1 MDTSNMQ
8 DMMTQV
14 SGAQQSVIQGGMP
27 MNVSQHDSPSRSSLQ
42 YTATIYSQDMTA
54 ANQNSH
60 QQMLSMHQNRQQQ
73 QNEQSTQAMMS
84 DLNPFISGGMSMGGQ
99 QQVQQSSDQMMN
111 SSADD
116 DKEGWRRPDDKAK
129 YSRLYSR
136 PQLP

>member
-1 MDTSNMQ
+1 MQ
-8 DMMTQV
+8 EMMSQV

-27 MNVSQHDSPSRSSLQ
+27 MNVSQHDSTSRNSLQ

-73 QNEQSTQAMMS
+73 NEQSAQAMIS

-99 QQVQQSSDQMMN
+99 QQAQQSSDQMM
-111 SSADD
+111 SSSNDD

>member
-8 DMMTQV
+8 GMMTQV

-27 MNVSQHDSPSRSSLQ
+27 MNQHDSPSRNSLQ

-73 QNEQSTQAMMS
+73 NEQSAQAMMS
-84 DLNPFISGGMSMGGQ
+84 DLNPFISGGMNMGQ
-99 QQVQQSSDQMMN
+99 QQAQQSGEQM
-111 SSADD
+111 SSSTDD
-116 DKEGWRRPDDKAK
+116 NKEGYKEK

>member
-14 SGAQQSVIQGGMP
+14 QGAQQSVIQGGMP
-27 MNVSQHDSPSRSSLQ
+27 MNVNQHGSPSRNSLQ
-42 YTATIYSQDMTA
+42 YTATIYSQDMAA

-60 QQMLSMHQNRQQQ
+60 QQMLSMQQNRQQ
-73 QNEQSTQAMMS
+73 QNEQSAQAMTS
-84 DLNPFISGGMSMGGQ
+84 DLNPFISGGMIMGGQ
-99 QQVQQSSDQMMN
+99 QQAQQSNDQMM
-111 SSADD
+111 SSSTDD
-116 DKEGWRRPDDKAK
+116 DKEGYKAK

>member
-1 MDTSNMQ
+1 MQ

-27 MNVSQHDSPSRSSLQ
+27 MNVSQNDSQSRNPLQ

-73 QNEQSTQAMMS
+73 NEQSTQAMMS

-99 QQVQQSSDQMMN
+99 QQAQQSGDQMMN
-111 SSADD
+111 SSTDD
-116 DKEGWRRPDDKAK
+116 DKEGYKAK

>member
-14 SGAQQSVIQGGMP
+14 SGAQQSVIQGTLP
-27 MNVSQHDSPSRSSLQ
+27 MNVNQHDSPSRNSLQ

-54 ANQNSH
+54 GNQNSQ
-60 QQMLSMHQNRQQQ
+60 QQMLSMHQSRQQ

-84 DLNPFISGGMSMGGQ
+84 DMNPFISGGMGMGGQ
-99 QQVQQSSDQMMN
+99 QQSQQSSDQMMN
-111 SSADD
+111 ARADD
-116 DKEGWRRPDDKAK
+116 DKEEYKEK

>member
-27 MNVSQHDSPSRSSLQ
+27 MNVNQHDSPSRNSLQ

-54 ANQNSH
+54 GNQNSQQQQ
-60 QQMLSMHQNRQQQ
+60 QQMLAMHQNRQQ

-84 DLNPFISGGMSMGGQ
+84 DLNPFISGGMGMGGQ
-99 QQVQQSSDQMMN
+99 QQAQQSSDQMMN

-116 DKEGWRRPDDKAK
+116 DKEGYKAK
-129 YSRLYSR
+129 YSRLYSK